1 MAEKLNITDFIGLTD
16 EGKQIL
22 ENQSSFIADAKKRVK
37 YEDGKPTDKFD
48 GAVLTIQV
56 DRGERFANARYNLIV
71 DDDVDVEN
79 VLDKDV
85 IVHIE
90 NAKVYAKTSKNSTY
104 ASIEVSLHGSVEF
117 IGKTISE
124 EQELIS
130 MLYAYDGLLIADA
143 QTNGELVLST
153 NHEHLYVS
161 PDDDRVEMAGA
172 VIYEGKDIKAYAK
185 KQNFTYPQALSL
197 FKPVF
202 YGDNG
207 KEYFVRKQAER

>member
-22 ENQSSFIADAKKRVK
+22 ENQSSFVADAKRRVK
-37 YEDGKPTDKFD
+37 YEDGKPTDDYD

-56 DRGERFANARYNLIV
+56 NRGERFANARYNLIV

-90 NAKVYAKTSKNSTY
+90 NAKVYARTSKNSTY
-104 ASIEVSLHGSVEF
+104 ASVELSLHGSVDFVNDE
-117 IGKTISE
+117 TNL

-130 MLYAYDGLLIADA
+130 MLYAYDSIAIADM
-143 QTNGELVLST
+143 TPSGLMLST
-153 NHEHLYVS
+153 DKEDVYVS
-161 PDDDRVEMAGA
+161 PENDETVMTGA

-185 KQNFTYPQALSL
+185 KQNFTYPQALQL
-197 FKPVF
+197 FRPVF

-207 KEYFVRKQAER
+207 KEYFIRKQAER

>member
-1 MAEKLNITDFIGLTD
+1 MAEKLNITDFVGLTD

-22 ENQSSFIADAKKRVK
+22 ENQSSFIADAKKRIK
-37 YEDGKPTDKFD
+37 YKDGKPTDDTD

-104 ASIEVSLHGSVEF
+104 ASVEVSLHGSVEF
-117 IGKTISE
+117 IGETIS

-130 MLYAYDGLLIADA
+130 
-143 QTNGELVLST
+143 N
-153 NHEHLYVS
+153 
-161 PDDDRVEMAGA
+161 
-172 VIYEGKDIKAYAK
+172 VIC
-185 KQNFTYPQALSL
+185 
-197 FKPVF
+197 V
-202 YGDNG
+202 
-207 KEYFVRKQAER
+207 